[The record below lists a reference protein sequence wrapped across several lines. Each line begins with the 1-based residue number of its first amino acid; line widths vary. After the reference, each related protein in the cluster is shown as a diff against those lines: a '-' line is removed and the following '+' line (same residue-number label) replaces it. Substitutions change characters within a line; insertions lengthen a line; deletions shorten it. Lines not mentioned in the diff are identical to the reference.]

1 MPTETGGTEMPS
13 SAEPRSLTA
22 IRRFARDEFG
32 ATAIEYALIASG
44 ISIVIFAVVNTLGA
58 TTAGLYQNVVTALK

>member
-1 MPTETGGTEMPS
+1 MRKEADGTDMRQVMKL
-13 SAEPRSLTA
+13 RSFA
-22 IRRFARDEFG
+22 IARRFARDELG

-58 TTAGLYQNVVTALK
+58 TVTGLYSNVVTALK